1 MEYLNRG
8 RLMWTWN
15 EYTPFSRNKRIRMSI
30 PLRLLV
36 IEDSEDDVLLLTRE
50 LKRGGYDPVFAR
62 VETAA
67 GMRKALA
74 RGDWDIIVS
83 DYIMPRFSGLDAIAV
98 LKESG
103 LDIPFII
110 VSGKIGEDIAVGAMR
125 AGAHDYIVKG
135 NLARLVPAVERE
147 LREVETRRKRA
158 KAEDDLRESED
169 KFIAIAA
176 TATDAIL
183 IVNAE
188 GNISYWNP
196 SAEKIFGYKEQEA
209 LGRPLHRFLALRGHD
224 ASTRQGFGEFLKTD
238 IGPAIDNIVEF
249 SAFRKDGTRFP
260 VEVSLAALEIKHR
273 QHAVGFIRDISERR
287 RAEEELKRHRDNL
300 EELVEERAA
309 ELKRT
314 NAQLQQEIAV
324 RMRIEEELRDHRDH
338 LDLIVRE
345 RTSELRKANRDLRA
359 EVMRR
364 IQMEKDLIESQRFVQ
379 RIADATP
386 TLLYLYDIIEDKN
399 IYINERVHDILG
411 YTPEQVKKM
420 GGAFFRTIL
429 HPDDSRVI
437 ESIWRRMDDAEE
449 GDIVES
455 EFRLKN
461 CHGEWRWF
469 HSRDVIFK
477 RSGDERLKLV
487 LGIAQDITERKE
499 AEEELRASREQLRI
513 LLAHLQFVR
522 EEERTRIAREI
533 HDELGQS
540 LTALK
545 MDLAWLVKR
554 LDKGQKQLYEKA
566 QVMSKHIDMNIQT
579 VKRISTELRPGLL
592 DDLGIAAALEW
603 QAEEFKERTG
613 IQCDIRVKPED
624 ISLDRNRS
632 TTIFRIFQETL
643 TNVVRHAHATKVEI
657 DLKENGGELTLQ
669 VKDNGKGITDRQIS
683 SPKSIGLIGM
693 RERVMFFGGG
703 LSITGEKNK
712 GTTVTVS
719 LPLSDN

>member
-1 MEYLNRG
+1 MN
-8 RLMWTWN
+8 
-15 EYTPFSRNKRIRMSI
+15 I

-50 LKRGGYDPVFAR
+50 LKRGGYDPVFEM
-62 VETAA
+62 VQTAA
-67 GMRKALA
+67 GMKKALE
-74 RGDWDIIVS
+74 RGSWDIIVS
-83 DYIMPRFSGLDAIAV
+83 DYIMPQFSGLAALAV
-98 LKESG
+98 LKKSG

-147 LREVETRRKRA
+147 LREVEIRRKRT

-169 KFIAIAA
+169 KFSAIAA

-183 IVNAE
+183 IVTAE
-188 GNISYWNP
+188 GNVSYWNP
-196 SAEKIFGYKEQEA
+196 SAEKIFGYEEQEA
-209 LGRPLHRFLALRGHD
+209 LGRPLHLFLALQGRD
-224 ASTRQGFGEFLKTD
+224 ASSERDFGEFLKTETS
-238 IGPAIDNIVEF
+238 PARDNIVEC
-249 SAFRKDGTRFP
+249 SAFRRDGTRFP
-260 VEVSLAALEIKHR
+260 VEVSLVSLEIKHR
-273 QHAVGFIRDISERR
+273 QHAVGFIRDITERK
-287 RAEEELKRHRDNL
+287 RAEEELRRHRDHL

-314 NAQLQQEIAV
+314 NAQLQQEIAE
-324 RMRIEEELRDHRDH
+324 RTRIEEELRDHRDH

-345 RTSELRKANRDLRA
+345 RTAELRKANKDLRA

-386 TLLYLYDIIEDKN
+386 TLLYLYDVIEDKN

-411 YTPEQVKKM
+411 YTPEQVKKF
-420 GGAFFRTIL
+420 GGAFFKTML
-429 HPDDSRVI
+429 HPGDSGVI
-437 ESIWRRMDDAEE
+437 ESIVRRMDDAEE
-449 GDIVES
+449 GDIIES

-461 CHGEWRWF
+461 CHDEWRWF

-554 LDKGQKQLYEKA
+554 LDKDQKQLYEKA
-566 QVMSKHIDMNIQT
+566 MVMSKHIDMNIQT

-613 IQCDIRVKPED
+613 IQCEITVKPED

-632 TTIFRIFQETL
+632 TTIFRIFQETM
-643 TNVVRHAHATKVEI
+643 TNVVRHANATKVKI
-657 DLKENGGELTLQ
+657 DLKQNGGELTLR
-669 VKDNGKGITDRQIS
+669 VKDDGKGITDKQIA
-683 SPKSIGLIGM
+683 SPNSIGLIGM
-693 RERVMFFGGG
+693 KERVTFLGGRLKIAG
-703 LSITGEKNK
+703 GKHK

-719 LPLSDN
+719 LPLSDR

>member
-1 MEYLNRG
+1 
-8 RLMWTWN
+8 
-15 EYTPFSRNKRIRMSI
+15 MSI

-50 LKRGGYDPVFAR
+50 LKRAGYEPVFER

-67 GMRKALA
+67 GMRKALQ

-83 DYIMPRFSGLDAIAV
+83 DYIMPRFSGLAALEV
-98 LKESG
+98 LKKSG
-103 LDIPFII
+103 IDVPFII

-147 LREVETRRKRA
+147 LREVEIRRKRA
-158 KAEDDLRESED
+158 KAEADLRESED
-169 KFIAIAA
+169 KFSAIAA

-188 GNISYWNP
+188 GNITYWNP
-196 SAEKIFGYKEQEA
+196 SAEKIFGYREQEA
-209 LGRPLHRFLALRGHD
+209 LGEPLHRFLALRGND
-224 ASTRQGFGEFLKTD
+224 ASSPKGFGEFLKSD

-249 SAFRKDGTRFP
+249 SAFRKDGSRFP
-260 VEVSLAALEIKHR
+260 VEVSLAALEINHR

-287 RAEEELKRHRDNL
+287 RAEEELRRHRDNL
-300 EELVEERAA
+300 EELVEERTA

-324 RMRIEEELRDHRDH
+324 RTRIEEELRDHRDH

-345 RTSELRKANRDLRA
+345 RTAELRKANKDLRA

-386 TLLYLYDIIEDKN
+386 TLLYLYDVIEDKN

-420 GGAFFRTIL
+420 GGAFFRTML
-429 HPDDSRVI
+429 HPEDSGVI
-437 ESIWRRMDDAEE
+437 DSIWRRMDDAEE

-461 CHGEWRWF
+461 CHDEWRWF

-477 RSGDERLKLV
+477 RSRDERLKLV

-513 LLAHLQFVR
+513 LLAHLQFIR

-554 LDKGQKQLYEKA
+554 LDKDQKQLYEKA

-592 DDLGIAAALEW
+592 DDLGIVAALEW

-613 IQCDIRVKPED
+613 IQCDITVKPED
-624 ISLDRNRS
+624 VSLDRNRS

-643 TNVVRHAHATKVEI
+643 TNVMRHANATKVRIE
-657 DLKENGGELTLQ
+657 LNQNGGKLTLQ
-669 VKDNGKGITDRQIS
+669 VRDNGKGITDRQIS

-693 RERVMFFGGG
+693 RERVTFFGGS
-703 LSITGEKNK
+703 LRIAGEKNK

-719 LPLSDN
+719 LPLSDR